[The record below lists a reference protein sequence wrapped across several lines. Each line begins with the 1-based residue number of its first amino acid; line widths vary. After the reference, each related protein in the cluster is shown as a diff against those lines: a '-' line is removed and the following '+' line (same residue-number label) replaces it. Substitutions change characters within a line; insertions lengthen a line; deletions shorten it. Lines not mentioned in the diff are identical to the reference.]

1 MFLKRLTCQGFK
13 SFADKTDFDFLPG
26 VTGIVGPNGC
36 GKSNVVDSIKWV
48 LGDQSARSLRGKQML
63 DVIFSGSGTRKS
75 AGMAQVDLTFDNTD
89 RKLGRE
95 ADEVTV
101 TRRLYRS
108 GESEYL
114 INNEQCRLRD
124 VRELFMDTGV
134 GVGAYSIIEQGKV
147 DVLLQ
152 ANPIDRRHIF
162 EEAAGISRYKSRKKE
177 AERKLERVD
186 QNLLR
191 LEDIVEEVQRRL
203 RSIKYQAGKA
213 RNFQEYDR
221 QLREKRAAFSMAEYH
236 RLTERRGVLEQD
248 EARLEDEVTRIRTAI
263 SSAEARSST
272 LDNEVMLLDTEVRQI
287 EQQILTN
294 SSEIT
299 ANTERIE
306 QSHQRI
312 DELVE
317 VRSRAQQR
325 HAIERQRAAQLR
337 QQLEAEQA
345 AVDKLE
351 AQVNEARSAVETL
364 TLQDRQLAERLTSMR
379 ARSED
384 DKAGV
389 IDLMRRSAQMSNE
402 IQALGQRREHMES
415 EKTRL
420 QTRQEQIRAELA
432 GLAETRS
439 GIDARTAEITEQ
451 IRSRTQQLE
460 ELKKR
465 AAQLDADRAELNSR
479 IAAAK
484 EYRSGLL
491 SRRQVLTS
499 LEQKLDGVEAGVREL
514 LHRKERDA
522 SGQTFGYV
530 RGMVADL
537 IAVDVG
543 HAMLIETAL
552 GDYDQHL
559 VVENTEAFLQ
569 DADVLANFPGRVK
582 AICLDRLPPF
592 IDGRDFTQQEGF
604 VAYAVDIVRFPKDS
618 EPLVRHLLGKTIIV
632 RTLADAVRMAEQNP
646 PSYRYV
652 TLTGELLDPMQA
664 FCELGPAGG
673 RTGLISRKSELRE
686 IDAQIEEV
694 DVRIETESDRLEE
707 TSAEIIQIEK
717 ALEEQRRLVNE
728 SLRAEVENTGLR
740 NTNENA
746 MQRLRHELPLIDSEV
761 GALERQI
768 REAIDRSEQSTQA
781 LTRLETDNVARE
793 ERIRNLDVQIVL
805 LGDERS
811 RLSERL
817 TEAKVAVAELMQ
829 QRNLMGNTLRNVRGA
844 CQASEEA
851 VRAAARESEDSAG
864 RITHAERTILT
875 AESRLAELYLVKEQR
890 DKDLITRQGRRQEI
904 RLETEQLAARMKS
917 ERSSLNELEE
927 ELHKLKMESQE
938 ARIRLEDLIA
948 RVRDEL
954 SIDLAESY
962 ANYQHQE
969 EGQDWAQVEAEIED
983 LKQKILRLG
992 NVNLDAISEMEEL
1005 DKRAGFLGQ
1014 QHDDLRASQKQLVE
1028 LIEHLNQECRERFTQ
1043 TFETVRG
1050 HFQEMFRKL
1059 FGGGKADVILEQ
1071 PPEGQPLDV
1080 LEAGI
1085 EIQARPPGKELQSIS
1100 LLSGGEKT
1108 MTAIALLL
1116 SIFQSR
1122 PSPFTIL
1129 DEVDAALD
1137 EANNER
1143 FNRIVGEFLDHS
1155 QFIVITHSKR
1165 TMSIADVLYGI
1176 TMQEAG
1182 VSKRVSV
1189 KFDSS
1194 EDDHTAAA

>member
-75 AGMAQVDLTFDNTD
+75 AAMAQVDLLFDNAD
-89 RKLGRE
+89 RKLGRD
-95 ADEVTV
+95 ADEVTI

-108 GESEYL
+108 GESDYL

-124 VRELFMDTGV
+124 IRELFMDTGV

-147 DVLLQ
+147 DILLQ

-162 EEAAGISRYKSRKKE
+162 EEAAGISRYKARKKE
-177 AERKLERVD
+177 AERKLDRVD

-191 LEDIVEEVQRRL
+191 LEDIVEEVDRRL

-221 QLREKRAAFSMAEYH
+221 KLREKRAAFSMAEYH
-236 RLTERRGVLEQD
+236 RLSEKRTSLEQ
-248 EARLEDEVTRIRTAI
+248 EETRLEDEVTRLRTAI
-263 SSAEARSST
+263 SSAETRTSA
-272 LDNEVMLLDTEVRQI
+272 LDGDLMVLDGEVRQI

-294 SSEIT
+294 ASEIT

-306 QSHQRI
+306 QSRQRI
-312 DELVE
+312 EELVE

-325 HAIERQRAAQLR
+325 HAIERQRAARLR
-337 QQLEAEQA
+337 QQLAAEQA
-345 AVDKLE
+345 AVEQLE
-351 AQVNEARSAVETL
+351 GQIHAAHETVERL
-364 TLQDRQLAERLTSMR
+364 TEQDRQLAEQLTGMR
-379 ARSED
+379 ARSEE
-384 DKAGV
+384 DKAGI
-389 IDLMRRSAQMSNE
+389 IDLMRRSAQISNE
-402 IQALGQRREHMES
+402 IQALGQRCQHLET
-415 EKTRL
+415 EKARL
-420 QTRQEQIRAELA
+420 QVRQEQIAAELA
-432 GLAETRS
+432 GLTDTRG
-439 GIDARTAEITEQ
+439 GIDARAAEVTEQ
-451 IRSRTQQLE
+451 IRSRSEQLD
-460 ELKKR
+460 ELR
-465 AAQLDADRAELNSR
+465 QRSAQLDADRAELNGR

-491 SRRQVLTS
+491 SRRQVLMD
-499 LEQKLDGVEAGVREL
+499 LEQQLEGVDAGVREL
-514 LHRKERDA
+514 LHRKERDTT
-522 SGQTFGYV
+522 GQSFAYV

-537 IAVDVG
+537 IAVDV
-543 HAMLIETAL
+543 ANATIIEIAL
-552 GDYDQHL
+552 GEHDQYL
-559 VVENTEAFLQ
+559 VIEDSEAFFR
-569 DADVLANFPGRVK
+569 DADLFADFPGRVK
-582 AICLDRLPPF
+582 AICMDRLPPF

-604 VAYAVDIVRFPKDS
+604 VAYAVDVIRFQKDA
-618 EPLVRHLLGKTIIV
+618 EQLIRHLLGRTIIV
-632 RTLADAVRMAEQNP
+632 RTLADAMRMAGQNP
-646 PSYRYV
+646 PGYRYV
-652 TLTGELLDPMQA
+652 TLTGELLDPLRGY
-664 FCELGPAGG
+664 CELGPAGG

-686 IDAQIEEV
+686 IDVQLDEV
-694 DVRIETESDRLEE
+694 DERIASESGRLEE
-707 TSAEIIQIEK
+707 TSAEIVEIEQ
-717 ALEEQRRLVNE
+717 AVEEQRRLLNE
-728 SLRAEVENTGLR
+728 SLRSEVEINALR

-746 MQRLRHELPLIDSEV
+746 MQRLLQEQPLIKSEMT
-761 GALERQI
+761 
-768 REAIDRSEQSTQA
+768 AIDRQIADACEKSNCNSEA
-781 LTRLETDNVARE
+781 LSRLESDNVARE
-793 ERIRNLDVQIVL
+793 ERIRRLDGQIVL
-805 LGDERS
+805 LNDERS
-811 RLSERL
+811 RLSERV
-817 TEAKVAVAELMQ
+817 TEARVAVAELMQ
-829 QRNLMGNTLRNVRGA
+829 RRNLMGDTLRSVREA

-851 VRAAARESEDSAG
+851 VRGAARESEDSAG
-864 RITHAERTILT
+864 RIAQAERAILT
-875 AESRLAELYLVKEQR
+875 AESRLAELYLQKEQR
-890 DKDLITRQGRRQEI
+890 DADLLARRRRRQEI
-904 RLETEQLAARMKS
+904 RLEIEQLAARTKV
-917 ERSSLNELEE
+917 ERSSLNESEE
-927 ELHKLKMESQE
+927 KLHQSRMESQE
-938 ARIRLEDLIA
+938 ARIRLEDLVA

-954 SIDLAESY
+954 GIDLAESY

-969 EGQDWAQVEAEIED
+969 HEQDWAAVEAEIEE
-983 LKQKILRLG
+983 LKLKIQRLG
-992 NVNLDAISEMEEL
+992 NVNLDAIAEQEEL
-1005 DKRAGFLGQ
+1005 EKRSSFLDQ
-1014 QHDDLRASQKQLVE
+1014 QHADLRASQKQLME

-1050 HFQEMFRKL
+1050 HFQELFRKL

-1116 SIFQSR
+1116 SIFRSR
-1122 PSPFTIL
+1122 PSPFAIL

-1143 FNRIVGEFLDHS
+1143 FNRIVGEFLDKS
-1155 QFIVITHSKR
+1155 QFIIITHSKR

-1189 KFDSS
+1189 KFDST
-1194 EDDHTAAA
+1194 EDQTAAA

>member
-13 SFADKTDFDFLPG
+13 SFADKTDFDFMPG

-75 AGMAQVDLTFDNTD
+75 AGMAQVDLLFDNAD
-89 RKLGRE
+89 RRLGRDT
-95 ADEVTV
+95 DEVTI

-162 EEAAGISRYKSRKKE
+162 EEAAGISRYKARKKE

-186 QNLLR
+186 QNLMR
-191 LEDIVEEVQRRL
+191 LEDIVEEVGRRL

-213 RNFQEYDR
+213 RSFQEYDR
-221 QLREKRAAFSMAEYH
+221 QLREKRAAFSLAEYH
-236 RLTERRGVLEQD
+236 RLTERRTDLEQ
-248 EARLEDEVTRIRTAI
+248 EETRLEDEVTRLKTAI
-263 SSAEARSST
+263 SSAEARSSA
-272 LDNEVMLLDTEVRQI
+272 LDGDLLMLDAEVRQI

-294 SSEIT
+294 ASEIT

-312 DELVE
+312 EELVA

-325 HAIERQRAAQLR
+325 HAVERQRAAKLR

-345 AVDKLE
+345 AIDQLE
-351 AQVNEARSAVETL
+351 SEINAARAAVEDL
-364 TLQDRQLAERLTSMR
+364 TRQDRELAESLTGLR

-384 DKAGV
+384 DKASI
-389 IDLMRRSAQMSNE
+389 IDLMRRSAQISNE
-402 IQALGQRREHMES
+402 IQALGQRRQHLEA
-415 EKTRL
+415 EKARL
-420 QTRQEQIRAELA
+420 QVRSEQISTELA
-432 GLAETRS
+432 ALTEARRE
-439 GIDARTAEITEQ
+439 IDARAAEITEQ
-451 IRSRTQQLE
+451 IRFRNEQLE
-460 ELKKR
+460 ASKQR
-465 AAQLDADRAELNSR
+465 AAQLDAERAELNGR
-479 IAAAK
+479 VAAAK

-491 SRRQVLTS
+491 SRRQVLTD
-499 LEQKLDGVEAGVREL
+499 LEQRHEGVDAGVREL

-522 SGQTFGYV
+522 SGQTFSYV

-537 IAVDVG
+537 IAVDVA
-543 HAMLIETAL
+543 HAALIETAL
-552 GDYDQHL
+552 GEYDQYL
-559 VVENTEAFLQ
+559 VIEDSEAFFR
-569 DADVLANFPGRVK
+569 DAEVLADFPGRVR
-582 AICLDRLPPF
+582 AICMDRLPPF
-592 IDGRDFTQQEGF
+592 IDSRDFTQQEGF
-604 VAYAVDIVRFPKDS
+604 VAYAVDIVRFQKDA
-618 EPLVRHLLGKTIIV
+618 EPLVRHLLGKTVVV
-632 RTLADAVRMAEQNP
+632 RTLADAIRMAAQNP

-652 TLTGELLDPMQA
+652 TLSGELLDPVQA

-686 IDAQIEEV
+686 IDAQLEEI
-694 DVRIETESDRLEE
+694 DGRIEAESDRLEE
-707 TSAEIIQIEK
+707 TSAEIVQIER
-717 ALEEQRRLVNE
+717 ALEEHRRLLNE
-728 SLRAEVENTGLR
+728 TLRAEVENGAAR

-746 MQRLRHELPLIDSEV
+746 LQRLRHEQPLIDSEMAAV
-761 GALERQI
+761 DRSI
-768 REAIDRSEQSTQA
+768 REAVERSERSSEA
-781 LTRLETDNVARE
+781 LSQLESDNAARE
-793 ERIRNLDVQIVL
+793 ERVHRLDAEIVQM
-805 LGDERS
+805 GEERS
-811 RLSERL
+811 RLNERL
-817 TEAKVAVAELMQ
+817 TEAKVAVAELLQ
-829 QRNLMGNTLRNVRGA
+829 RRNLMGDTLRSVRESF
-844 CQASEEA
+844 QSSEEA

-864 RITHAERTILT
+864 RITLAERTILT
-875 AESRLAELYLVKEQR
+875 AESRLAELYLLKERRDADLLARQR
-890 DKDLITRQGRRQEI
+890 RRQEI
-904 RLETEQLAARMKS
+904 RLEIEQLAARTKS
-917 ERSSLNELEE
+917 ERTCLNECEE
-927 ELHKLKMESQE
+927 KLHQLKMESQE
-938 ARIRLEDLIA
+938 ARIRLEDLVG

-954 SIDLAESY
+954 GIDLAESY
-962 ANYQHQE
+962 ARYQHE
-969 EGQDWAQVEAEIED
+969 EQDWAAVEAEIEE
-983 LKQKILRLG
+983 LKGKIQRLG
-992 NVNLDAISEMEEL
+992 NVNLDAIAEQEEL
-1005 DKRAGFLGQ
+1005 EKRADFLGQ
-1014 QHDDLRASQKQLVE
+1014 QHNDLRASQKQLTE
-1028 LIEHLNQECRERFTQ
+1028 LIEHLNNECRERFTQ

-1050 HFQEMFRKL
+1050 HFQELFRKL
-1059 FGGGKADVILEQ
+1059 FGGGKADVLLEQ
-1071 PPEGQPLDV
+1071 PPEGQPLDA

-1085 EIQARPPGKELQSIS
+1085 EIQARPPGKELQNIS

-1116 SIFQSR
+1116 AIFRSR
-1122 PSPFTIL
+1122 PSPFAIL

-1143 FNRIVGEFLDHS
+1143 FNRIVGEFLDKS
-1155 QFIVITHSKR
+1155 QFIIITHSKR
-1165 TMSIADVLYGI
+1165 TMSIADVLYGV

-1189 KFDSS
+1189 KFDTA
-1194 EDDHTAAA
+1194 EDHTAAA